1 MDVAGRMHPPPSWP
15 ELLAAVSLACDR
27 GMGLPL
33 ETGLATCLVATRLG
47 ELLDLDPNER
57 LRAYRLSLL
66 QHIGCT
72 IENSELASI
81 VGDEVLMREHSS
93 ILDFTDQKAMFGF
106 MLAHVAR
113 ANPVLA
119 RPAALLRAMVGG
131 KRILASAADVC
142 EAGQML
148 GRRCGYAAA
157 ALTDLA
163 TVYENWDGTGLPAGV
178 AGERIPIPVRVVQV
192 ASLAVNA
199 ERLLGAGAAEGLLRV
214 RSGHSH
220 DPAVVD
226 AFLADPDRW
235 APVHVRESVWDAVIA
250 AEPVPSDPPTPESVD
265 RALAALGDFADLKSS
280 YLVGH
285 STAVADLAAAAA
297 LAYGLGAEDVV
308 LVRRA
313 GWVHDVGR
321 VAVSARVW
329 DATGPLRPDDREQIR
344 LHPYYTDQVLTRT
357 PFLQGLADVA
367 SAHHERLDGS
377 GYHRGT
383 TGAGLDAPARILA
396 AADTYRT
403 KSEQRPYRPAMT
415 ADQVKGYLRAEVEA
429 SRLDAAAVDAVLAAA
444 GQEPTSSHPR
454 LTPREIE
461 ILAVAARGGSIREIA
476 RELSISPKTVDGH
489 LQRIYPKIGVST
501 RGGATLY
508 VLEHGLLARPRR
520 TELGT
525 GPGTERRAERG
536 TEMGENSP

>member
-1 MDVAGRMHPPPSWP
+1 MCKSD
-15 ELLAAVSLACDR
+15 
-27 GMGLPL
+27 
-33 ETGLATCLVATRLG
+33 
-47 ELLDLDPNER
+47 
-57 LRAYRLSLL
+57 
-66 QHIGCT
+66 
-72 IENSELASI
+72 
-81 VGDEVLMREHSS
+81 
-93 ILDFTDQKAMFGF
+93 
-106 MLAHVAR
+106 
-113 ANPVLA
+113 
-119 RPAALLRAMVGG
+119 
-131 KRILASAADVC
+131 
-142 EAGQML
+142 
-148 GRRCGYAAA
+148 CGY
-157 ALTDLA
+157 
-163 TVYENWDGTGLPAGV
+163 
-178 AGERIPIPVRVVQV
+178 
-192 ASLAVNA
+192 
-199 ERLLGAGAAEGLLRV
+199 
-214 RSGHSH
+214 
-220 DPAVVD
+220 
-226 AFLADPDRW
+226 
-235 APVHVRESVWDAVIA
+235 
-250 AEPVPSDPPTPESVD
+250 
-265 RALAALGDFADLKSS
+265 
-280 YLVGH
+280 
-285 STAVADLAAAAA
+285 AAAAA

-357 PFLQGLADVA
+357 PFLQELADVA

-403 KSEQRPYRPAMT
+403 KSEQRPHRPAMT

-429 SRLDAAAVDAVLAAA
+429 GRLDAAAVDAVLAAA
-444 GQEPTSSHPR
+444 GQAPTSSHPR

-520 TELGT
+520 IEPRT
-525 GPGTERRAERG
+525 GPSTERG